1 MENLFTLAHEMG
13 HYLGLLHSFVDGKG
27 NFGDY
32 CDDTPDYC
40 VNGYETFL
48 SELDETFPY
57 NDDNYRKV
65 IQRVALNGRVFIA
78 DNIMDYE
85 FGYLDRFTL
94 EQRKRVRTVLENAW
108 LLPGPKIE
116 VEPRARSGKKA
127 VKPSVPKPVS

>member
-1 MENLFTLAHEMG
+1 M
-13 HYLGLLHSFVDGKG
+13 
-27 NFGDY
+27 
-32 CDDTPDYC
+32 
-40 VNGYETFL
+40 

>member
-1 MENLFTLAHEMG
+1 M
-13 HYLGLLHSFVDGKG
+13 
-27 NFGDY
+27 
-32 CDDTPDYC
+32 
-40 VNGYETFL
+40 

-108 LLPGPKIE
+108 LLPGPKWE
-116 VEPRARSGKKA
+116 EGRETVGTETGKLA
-127 VKPSVPKPVS
+127 VGQPLYD